1 MNILVLLYT
10 TDRHTLWLKEVTY
23 AIERDHRNIRKK
35 QKTPNS
41 KDKPLLNR
49 DIVAYRGKI
58 CNQKG
63 RLHPKNQEIRKL
75 SAFKPFQDRQADIVA
90 YSGAICPMVHWI
102 IGMLCAKT

>member
-49 DIVAYRGKI
+49 EIVAYRGKI
-58 CNQKG
+58 CNQK
-63 RLHPKNQEIRKL
+63 RKIAPKKSRDKKVI
-75 SAFKPFQDRQADIVA
+75 SF
-90 YSGAICPMVHWI
+90 
-102 IGMLCAKT
+102 